1 MQEISN
7 LKQTDF
13 HIENFATLIHHQ
25 LVSTSFELL
34 ILEWCIYRVY
44 QEFRVSLVK
53 WSKTI
58 ILKKFLTTFGVSNIF
73 WRQNQVKI
81 T

>member
-13 HIENFATLIHHQ
+13 HIENFATLIHQ
-25 LVSTSFELL
+25 LVSTSFELH

-53 WSKTI
+53 SSKTI